1 MAVVDSEGSGL
12 SYAELDALSSDL
24 ALVLN
29 VFDSSS
35 KVGVY
40 LNRSPEFIVSIL
52 GILKSGRAFVSLDI
66 EAPAERIQHIVDD
79 AGLEVVV
86 SNSRLSEKLIA
97 DNISLIDVDNF
108 KKEKTSTKN
117 FQDNNLAYLMYTSG
131 SSGKPK

>member
-1 MAVVDSEGSGL
+1 MAQFFSSILEVFAENVASYSEKVAVVDSEGSGL

-66 EAPAERIQHIVDD
+66 E
-79 AGLEVVV
+79 L
-86 SNSRLSEKLIA
+86 
-97 DNISLIDVDNF
+97 SLIHI
-108 KKEKTSTKN
+108 
-117 FQDNNLAYLMYTSG
+117 
-131 SSGKPK
+131 